1 MNIYFCPKTVG
12 DVFLHNLSQP
22 LLKDAVVFNT
32 VELVGWIELRLGL
45 HLESESMFGFH
56 KTYHGAIMN
65 YFKQNPINELSLC
78 YRDIS
83 DVPEDEVFQWRCEL
97 STTDEDDSM
106 FSASMVLEEDDLFGN
121 VDWDSDNLDSDD
133 SAFYGLLKA
142 VVGIEE
148 FYSEKT
154 KMTFENR
161 LAIVNNDLCSSK
173 VDFSEDVI
181 YLPCELELLEPDVK
195 ELLTKLRDVHGTQLV
210 HKEFTTESCFN
221 LAKVRELIANSQ
233 EGNSG
238 MTDAANSAN
247 RNQPD
252 TTAECSDSGDMNVP
266 KIQVDFSPVEYIL
279 TKIGERYPLTGGWG
293 YSADSAVE
301 ILLENE
307 SQSIRFEHWFIQFR
321 SEMELNGFENKSDE
335 YENIECTD
343 VKQSLKEINGKK
355 YDVITYTVKAI
366 SVTARRLFI
375 KEREEYINELTRR
388 PMDKNEIWEKIQE
401 VQMEE
406 RNDENYSIRY
416 QRECLFDVAHFF
428 GKF

>member
-83 DVPEDEVFQWRCEL
+83 EVPEDEVFQWRCEL
-97 STTDEDDSM
+97 STEEEEESM
-106 FSASMVLEEDDLFGN
+106 FSASLVLEQEEDLFGN
-121 VDWDSDNLDSDD
+121 VDWDSDDLDSDD

-148 FYSEKT
+148 FYSEKS
-154 KMTFENR
+154 KMSFTNR

-173 VDFSEDVI
+173 VDFSENVI
-181 YLPCELELLEPDVK
+181 YLPCELDLLEPDVK
-195 ELLTKLRDVHGTQLV
+195 EMLIKLRDKHGTKLV
-210 HKEFTTESCFN
+210 HKESASESCFD
-221 LAKVRELIANSQ
+221 LAKVKELIENN
-233 EGNSG
+233 GV
-238 MTDAANSAN
+238 TDAAKQIKSTQPNSI
-247 RNQPD
+247 
-252 TTAECSDSGDMNVP
+252 AEDAGVDDNNVP
-266 KIQVDFSPVEYIL
+266 KIQVNFSPAEYIL
-279 TKIGERYPLTGGWG
+279 AKIGERYPLTGGWG

-307 SQSIRFEHWFIQFR
+307 SQSIWFEHWFIQFR
-321 SEMELNGFENKSDE
+321 TELELNGFGNNSDK
-335 YENIECTD
+335 YENIECTE
-343 VKQSLKEINGKK
+343 VNQSLRDINGKK
-355 YDVITYTVKAI
+355 FDVITYAVKAI
-366 SVTARRLFI
+366 SVSSQEQFMAENKFWEI
-375 KEREEYINELTRR
+375 MQEA
-388 PMDKNEIWEKIQE
+388 PMNDQ
-401 VQMEE
+401 
-406 RNDENYSIRY
+406 NDEGNSISY
-416 QRECLFDVAHFF
+416 QRECFFDVSHFF